1 MPTAFCPECRAL
13 LQFPEPAAGK
23 QGRCLRC
30 KKIVVF
36 EASDLEWGPAEAQ
49 DNWRFTHFQVI
60 AVAWYSLALLATFV
74 SMAVAG
80 NDGNALP
87 GFAAA
92 ACLLLFGY
100 LSTICGKL
108 SEICENGRTPQP
120 PTSRAD

>member
-13 LQFPEPAAGK
+13 LQFSEPTAGK

-49 DNWRFTHFQVI
+49 DKPRVTVFQV
-60 AVAWYSLALLATFV
+60 VAIMWYSLALLVTFG
-74 SMAVAG
+74 SIASAG
-80 NDGNALP
+80 NGGHALP

-100 LSTICGKL
+100 LSTICDRL
-108 SEICENGRTPQP
+108 SAICENGRTPQP
-120 PTSRAD
+120 PASRSG

>member
-13 LQFPEPAAGK
+13 LQFPEQAAGK

-60 AVAWYSLALLATFV
+60 AVAWYALAGFAAFVAMAAAGSGSSSL
-74 SMAVAG
+74 S
-80 NDGNALP
+80 

-108 SEICENGRTPQP
+108 SEISANGRSQQP
-120 PTSRAD
+120 PTDRTG